1 MIEYQDAFISYGRAD
16 SKALASK
23 LYDRLSQ
30 EGLKVWFDFAD
41 IPLGVDYQK
50 QIDDGIETTHN
61 FLFIISPHSIHSPY
75 CRLEIDLA
83 LQYNKRII
91 PLLHV
96 EEINQETWQ
105 QRNPQGTESAWQH
118 FVAEGKHS
126 AFSKMHP
133 AISKINWIFF
143 REDQDDFEQSLQGLL
158 SVIHRHET
166 YVHQHTTY
174 LKAALTWDRYQ
185 QRSDY
190 LLVGEA
196 LPQSLQWL
204 KTNFLTEQPP
214 CIPSDLHCRFISQ
227 SYLADRNQHSH
238 IYLCYADEDQ
248 QLAMVLY
255 WKLLHEGWLVW
266 NRKLDLD
273 SSGSLQ
279 DKTFR
284 AIEAADNFIYFF
296 SSHTQQSK
304 GCQKELAH
312 AFNLEKR
319 IIPIQLDQGDTNKAV
334 LEKLHL
340 KPTNDSGRA
349 LNRIYNRLE
358 SKERNNTFEQLKNLH
373 FIKLFKPGSST
384 LSEAGL
390 KQLSQELSK
399 DASFHEQQTDLL
411 MRSLLWK
418 GHRYNPRLL
427 LQGYRLIQAQ
437 SWLQLAQEIKKGFYT
452 VLQEDYIRVSSTTPP
467 ADEVEVFLL
476 YAALDQGFATRIN
489 QSLQVQGRSTW
500 FAGDYLN
507 PETSD
512 AFEQCQK
519 MLLEAANCIAI
530 VSPSLLQDPQA
541 QSLLQDVMSLQKRFI
556 PVVYRPLDPS
566 LFAPSGEDLSTNL
579 QEILPLFQQMEERD
593 WIDFVHHNRDF
604 HTGVG
609 DLIRILDLDR
619 EYVRVHSQWGL
630 RARQWLQSGQ
640 TEALLLQ
647 HHELTT
653 AETWLDRAL
662 TEKRSPLVTAAQR
675 SFIEASRQAQDQH
688 RQRAEQERQRELN
701 RARRLAIAS
710 TVAGVLMTGMALFS
724 SLQLR
729 KAELETVETLRISA
743 ELLFSEG
750 KELQALIQATNA
762 YQRRLRTSLL
772 DVWIKNKNLSLKVQG
787 TLQDILLNIHES
799 NEWAAQVIQ
808 LSPSGQWLVIHQQDG
823 TLQVWHPNGPK
834 QLEWKTPRQEVGFL
848 AISANDRLLATGG
861 KSGEV
866 SLWSLETG
874 AILQTWS
881 AHSEALTSLTF
892 SPDSQSLLTAG
903 GGTVYRWDWE
913 GTEQAQFASPEA
925 IVEAVFS
932 PSGQQVLTL
941 NENQQAELWTI
952 AGDRLASL
960 KTPAPISSFAFS
972 PQGDFIL
979 TGHENGE
986 LLLWQIGALGQG
998 QGSPLEQPLRRQT
1011 VSNQPI
1017 HSIAI
1022 SPDFPRSA
1030 PPATGTE
1037 SPAIVIATGSAGGVL
1052 RLWDRQLQLQ
1062 RQIFAHTGAIQ
1073 SLHFNQETTPPGQ
1086 TPQTHNKDLKGII
1099 SLGEQDRMLR
1109 FWSLDGWQKFAF
1121 DLGASSIKTLNLSPD
1136 RTFLVTLSQGG
1147 QARSWSLEDHQRYTL
1162 YGTGEPINTVRYS
1175 PDGQFLVTLTTTGSL
1190 ELWSINL
1197 EQGAPQKLRQWS
1209 QVQEVI
1215 FSPDSQQ
1222 LLWLAKDPQ
1231 KGQVIQMR
1239 SLRSSQLDY
1248 GRTLLTSESE
1258 LNTLSH
1264 LQVSPQSDRIAVQS
1278 STGQVYIWNLE
1289 GEQFLSFRPHQNPL
1303 QTLTFHPLNNSF
1315 VTTDVLGQIKYW
1327 QADGQPQW
1335 SKDFGNE
1342 EGNAEIYLT
1351 QFSPDGE
1358 WLITVQGTG
1367 VVQVWQSDRG
1377 EANAILNENLAENP
1391 VNGQVLSITFEK
1403 APDQKRAESG
1413 FAPILLVE
1421 RSDSSLSF
1429 QFWRDQGQ
1437 QIQTTELNLNDDG
1450 TKEAYFVPNLPW
1462 VKTIS
1467 WGGIARI
1474 WDLEGHKIVE
1484 IKNNHYG
1491 DVQSIA
1497 VSPDRRWFVTAGQD
1511 GTAKIWPIQSGAELI
1526 TESCQ
1531 WLQSYLSNFAQ
1542 DDPQPEVCVKQRP
1555 VQ

>member
-61 FLFIISPHSIHSPY
+61 FLFIISPHSVHSPY

-96 EEINQETWQ
+96 EEIDHETWQ
-105 QRNPQGTESAWQH
+105 QRNPQGTESDWQH

-143 REDQDDFEQSLQGLL
+143 REGQDDFEQSLQGLL
-158 SVIHRHET
+158 SVIQRHET

-185 QRSDY
+185 QSSDY

-204 KTNFLTEQPP
+204 KTSFLTEQPP

-227 SYLADRNQHSH
+227 SYLADRNNHSH

-255 WKLLHEGWLVW
+255 WNLLHKGWLVW

-296 SSHTQQSK
+296 SSHAQQSK

-319 IIPIQLDQGDTNKAV
+319 IIPIQLGQGDSTKAV
-334 LEKLHL
+334 LDKLNL
-340 KPTNDSGRA
+340 KSSNDPGRT

-358 SKERNNTFEQLKNLH
+358 SKERNSTIEQLKNLN
-373 FIKLFKPGSST
+373 FIKLFKTGSTT
-384 LSEAGL
+384 LSETGL

-427 LQGYRLIQAQ
+427 LQGYRLVQAQ
-437 SWLQLAQEIKKGFYT
+437 SWLQLAQEIKQGFYT
-452 VLQEDYIRVSSTTPP
+452 VLQEDYIRVSSSTPP
-467 ADEVEVFLL
+467 ADEVEVFVL
-476 YAALDQGFATRIN
+476 YTAVDQGFATRIN

-500 FAGDYLN
+500 FAGDYLD
-507 PETSD
+507 PETPD

-541 QSLLQDVMSLQKRFI
+541 QSLLQEVISLQKRFI

-566 LFAPSGEDLSTNL
+566 LFAPSREALPTDL
-579 QEILPLFQQMEERD
+579 QQILPLFQQMEERD

-619 EYVRVHSQWGL
+619 EYVRDHSQWGL

-640 TEALLLQ
+640 PEALLLQ
-647 HHELTT
+647 DHELTA
-653 AETWLDRAL
+653 AENWLHHAI
-662 TEKRSPLVTAAQR
+662 TEHRSPVVTAAQQ
-675 SFIEASRQAQDQH
+675 SFIEASRQVQDQQ

-710 TVAGVLMTGMALFS
+710 TVAGVLMTGMTLFS
-724 SLQLR
+724 SIQLR

-743 ELLFSEG
+743 ELFFREG

-772 DVWIKNKNLSLKVQG
+772 DVWIKNENLPIKVQG
-787 TLQDILLNIHES
+787 TLRDILLNIQES

-823 TLQVWHPNGPK
+823 TLQVWYPNGAK

-848 AISANDRLLATGG
+848 ALSRDDRFLATGG
-861 KSGEV
+861 ESGEV

-874 AILQTWS
+874 ALLKTWS
-881 AHSEALTSLTF
+881 AHSESLTSLTF

-903 GGTVYRWDWE
+903 GSTVFRWNFQGT
-913 GTEQAQFASPEA
+913 AQGSFTSPEA

-932 PSGQQVLTL
+932 PSGQEVLTL
-941 NENQQAELWTI
+941 NENQEAELWTI
-952 AGDRLASL
+952 AGDRLAPLQSS
-960 KTPAPISSFAFS
+960 APVSSFAFS
-972 PQGDFIL
+972 PQGDFVL

-986 LLLWQIGALGQG
+986 LLLWKIEASDKGQES
-998 QGSPLEQPLRRQT
+998 SPSEPPQPREQPLRRQT

-1022 SPDFPRSA
+1022 APDFSRS
-1030 PPATGTE
+1030 
-1037 SPAIVIATGSAGGVL
+1037 SDIVIATGSAGGVL

-1073 SLHFNQETTPPGQ
+1073 SLHFSQGETPPDQPPEAHG
-1086 TPQTHNKDLKGII
+1086 KDRQGII
-1099 SLGEQDRMLR
+1099 SLGQQDRMLR

-1121 DLGASSIKTLNLSPD
+1121 DLGTSSIKTLNLSPD
-1136 RTFLVTLSQGG
+1136 RSFLVTLSQGG

-1162 YGTGEPINTVRYS
+1162 YGQGDPINTVRYS
-1175 PDGQFLVTLTTTGSL
+1175 PDGQFLVTLSTTGLL
-1190 ELWSINL
+1190 ELWSIDL
-1197 EQGAPQKLRQWS
+1197 AEGSPQKLREWS
-1209 QVQEVI
+1209 QVQEVT

-1222 LLWLAKDPQ
+1222 LLWLAQDPQ
-1231 KGQVIQMR
+1231 KGQVIEIR
-1239 SLRSSQLDY
+1239 SLHSSQLDY
-1248 GRTLLTSESE
+1248 GRTLLTSESRS
-1258 LNTLSH
+1258 NNLSN
-1264 LQVSPQSDRIAVQS
+1264 LQVSPQNDRIAVQS
-1278 STGQVYIWNLE
+1278 STGRVYIWNLE
-1289 GEQFLSFRPHQNPL
+1289 GEQFLSFRPHQTPL
-1303 QTLTFHPLNNSF
+1303 QTLRFHPLNNSF
-1315 VTTDVLGQIKYW
+1315 VTTDTSGEMKYW

-1335 SKDFGNE
+1335 RKDFGNE
-1342 EGNAEIYLT
+1342 AGNTDIYLT

-1358 WLITVQGTG
+1358 WLITVQWTG
-1367 VVQVWQSDRG
+1367 VVQVWQIDQG
-1377 EANAILNENLAENP
+1377 EANSTLNENLAANP
-1391 VNGQVLSITFEK
+1391 ITGKVLSITFEK
-1403 APDQKRAESG
+1403 GSNQNRAEEE
-1413 FAPILLVE
+1413 FAPIFLAE
-1421 RSDSSLSF
+1421 RSDSSLFF
-1429 QFWRDQGQ
+1429 QFWREQGE
-1437 QIQTTELNLNDDG
+1437 QIQTTELSLNDDG
-1450 TKEAYFVPNLPW
+1450 TKEASFVPNMPW
-1462 VKTIS
+1462 VNTIS
-1467 WGGIARI
+1467 WGGVARI
-1474 WDLEGHKIVE
+1474 WDLDGNKIVE

-1497 VSPDRRWFVTAGQD
+1497 ISPDRRWFVTAGRD
-1511 GTAKIWPIQSGAELI
+1511 GITKIWPIQSGPELVA
-1526 TESCQ
+1526 ESCQ
-1531 WLQSYLSNFAQ
+1531 WLRSYLSNFPQ
-1542 DDPQPEVCVKQRP
+1542 NDPQQEICAKQFK
-1555 VQ
+1555 